1 MPFLL
6 PYTLLS
12 RAKSAITQEEGLVI
26 SSLAWEQ
33 KKGPYQ
39 SYNTI
44 VYPVYNSERL
54 WDLRSLKQF

>member
-44 VYPVYNSERL
+44 YPVYNSERL
-54 WDLRSLKQF
+54 WDLCSLKQF